1 MKHLYIFE
9 SNGSC
14 KSISSFDSQEQA
26 EKYVTDL
33 NVASYYISDNNTI
46 ELTKAK
52 LENGVLV
59 EQQVQESNQVLAQK
73 AITQRFFLL
82 QESDW
87 TDTVSAQ
94 VRLGSK
100 YQEWQDYRQS
110 LRDITNQ
117 SGYPT
122 EVVWPTKP
130 E

>member
-1 MKHLYIFE
+1 MRYLYIFE

-46 ELTKAK
+46 EPTKAK
-52 LENGVLV
+52 LENGVLA

-82 QESDW
+82 QECDW